1 MGLLDSIVS
10 AVGGDNTQGSAQAG
24 LLPALMELVNNYP
37 GGLSGL
43 IQKFQEAGLGGV
55 AASWVGDGP
64 NEAVTPGQLQS
75 VLGEDMVSQLAQR
88 SGQDSGSVLGALSGL
103 LPNLVD
109 QATPNGEASLQS
121 GQNNSLLGGLS
132 GMLGKL

>member
-10 AVGGDNTQGSAQAG
+10 AVGGDNAQNSTQAG
-24 LLPALMELVNNYP
+24 LLPALIELVNNYP

-43 IQKFQEAGLGGV
+43 MQKFQQAGLGGV
-55 AASWVGDGP
+55 VASWIGNGP
-64 NEAVTPGQLQS
+64 NEAVTQGQLQS
-75 VLGEDMVSQLAQR
+75 ALGDDVVNQLAQR
-88 SGQDSGSVLGALSGL
+88 SGQDSSSVLGALATM

-109 QATPNGEASLQS
+109 QATPDGEASLQQD
-121 GQNNSLLGGLS
+121 QNNSLLGGLG

>member
-88 SGQDSGSVLGALSGL
+88 SGQDSSSVLGALSGL

>member
-55 AASWVGDGP
+55 TASWVGDGP

-88 SGQDSGSVLGALSGL
+88 SGQDSGSILSALSGL

-121 GQNNSLLGGLS
+121 SQNNSLLGGLS

>member
-10 AVGGDNTQGSAQAG
+10 TVGGDSGQGSTQAG
-24 LLPALMELVNNYP
+24 LMPALIELVNNYP
-37 GGLSGL
+37 GGVSGL

-55 AASWVGDGP
+55 VASWVGNGP
-64 NEAVTPGQLQS
+64 NEAVTPGQLES
-75 VLGEDMVSQLAQR
+75 ALGGDVVNQLAQR
-88 SGQDSGSVLGALSGL
+88 SGQDSGSVLDTLSTM
-103 LPNLVD
+103 LPNLID

-121 GQNNSLLGGLS
+121 SQNNSLLGGLS

>member
-10 AVGGDNTQGSAQAG
+10 AASGSTQNTEHAG
-24 LLPALMELVNNYP
+24 LLPVVMGLINNYP

-55 AASWVGDGP
+55 VASWIGSGE

-75 VLGEDMVSQLAQR
+75 VLGDDMVNQLAQQT
-88 SGQDSGSVLGALSGL
+88 GQDHGSVLGALAGL
-103 LPNLVD
+103 LPSLID

-121 GQNNSLLGGLS
+121 GQDSLLGGLA